1 MKLFEG
7 STVTHRVLSWS
18 DEDES
23 AVDRDQVIKIGVD
36 TGWGE
41 YIGMFGFEKLELF
54 ADAITLPYREKINE
68 LEHEIVALRK
78 LALELQ
84 STAIKYQD
92 DIVRGLG
99 E

>member
-7 STVTHRVLSWS
+7 STVTHRVLSWDD
-18 DEDES
+18 DETI
-23 AVDRDQVIKIGVD
+23 DRDAVISAAREAGLDGYGTPLSGI
-36 TGWGE
+36 
-41 YIGMFGFEKLELF
+41 EKF
-54 ADAITLPYREKINE
+54 ADAITRPLREQINE
-68 LEHEIVALRK
+68 LEHEVVALRK

-84 STAIKYQD
+84 NTAIKYQD